1 MAENVFE
8 AVKQS
13 VSTREAAAF
22 YGIEVKRNGMAC
34 CPFHDDKNPSMK
46 VDQRFHCFGCGEDGD
61 VIDFTAKLFDLSPK
75 EAAEKLAQDFGLIYD
90 SQAPPRRRYVRQK
103 NEAQKFRED
112 RQRCYR
118 VLSDYYYLLKKWEA
132 DRSPRTPEEEPHPRF
147 VEAIQKKTYV
157 EYLLDLFL
165 YESEEEQ
172 KAWIAEHT
180 AEITHLERRLK
191 IMAEN
196 KPTNRERL
204 REITD
209 GIEQGI
215 KELFESEKYMR
226 YLSVMSRFHRYSVNN
241 TMLIYMQKPDATLV
255 AGYNKWKDQFERHVK
270 KGEHGITI
278 IAPTPYKKKIEEQ
291 KLDPDT
297 KAPILDKDGKIVTE
311 EKEIEIPMFRPVKV
325 FDVSQTDG
333 KPLPE
338 LASSLSGN
346 VPNYEAFM
354 EALRRSAPVPITFEA
369 MAADT
374 DGYFSADH
382 QKIAIRQGMSEVQT
396 VSATVHEIAHSKL
409 HNQKK
414 IQIANDEQYQEI
426 ELFEKPGLFSN
437 GRIARDDLPEGVY
450 CYDLRGSDDDPGD
463 PVSVEE
469 KVMVNHAASVLLT
482 EPLELPETGYL
493 MLTEEEGLNFTG
505 GFSTLAQFLQEQR
518 KDRHTEEVE
527 AESISYAVCKYFG
540 IETGENSFGYIASW
554 SQGKELKE
562 LRASLETINKTSG
575 TLISDIER
583 HYKEICKERG
593 IDPNAKAEPETAPI
607 EQAAD
612 AVKVS
617 DRQPTGTLT
626 YYAAE
631 CMEFPNLG
639 EYHDNLSL
647 EEAIRIYQV
656 IPAERMNGIKGIGF
670 ELKDGSDYEGPFP
683 ILTGQTIDLD
693 TIQAIDYYRDNPL
706 VQKAVKELAAAMP
719 EMEVLGADA
728 NQQEALFLIDDA
740 TYLHIQLCDSG
751 WDYTMYDKET
761 MKELD
766 GGQLDM
772 PELSRMKAVFQIC
785 DDNDLDSTSLRHAP
799 LSMIETL
806 QEAAYQQ
813 MQAEASQMTASAQL
827 PEAQERALDEYP
839 MPDEQ
844 VSTPDMQEY
853 GYTYDGMIPVTRE
866 RALELDAAGLT
877 VYVLHED
884 NTESMVFD
892 PQEIMDH
899 GGLFGVDREEWEK
912 SPQFHEKVMERQEH
926 QQERE
931 QAFLSQNRDCFAI
944 YQVSRDDPQNVRF
957 MNLDWLKSHDIS
969 IDRSNYDLIYTAPLR
984 ESGTVPEQLE
994 KLYEQF
1000 NLQKPADFHSPSM
1013 SVSDI
1018 VAIKQDGKVSCH
1030 YCDSVGFTQ
1039 IPGFL
1044 PENPLKNAEM
1054 AVEDDYGMIDGIINN
1069 GAKEPTVAELEQQ
1082 ARSGQP
1088 ISLMDLAAA
1097 AHREE
1102 REKKKSVM
1110 EQLKSQPKAE
1120 HKKIAPKKSAEREI

>member
-8 AVKQS
+8 VVKQS
-13 VSTREAAAF
+13 VSTREAAER
-22 YGIEVKRNGMAC
+22 YGIEVRRNGMAC

-46 VDQRFHCFGCGEDGD
+46 VDQRFHCFGCGADGD

-103 NEAQKFRED
+103 TEVQQFRKD
-112 RQRCYR
+112 WQRCYR
-118 VLSDYYYLLKKWEA
+118 VLSDYYYLLKKWET
-132 DRSPRTPEEEPHPRF
+132 DHSPRTPEEEPHPRF
-147 VEAIQKKTYV
+147 VEAIQKKAYV

-215 KELFESEKYMR
+215 RELFESEKYMR

-374 DGYFSADH
+374 DGYFSAEH

-409 HNQKK
+409 HNQQK
-414 IQIANDEQYQEI
+414 IQIANDKQYQEI
-426 ELFEKPGLFSN
+426 ELFDKPGLFSN

-593 IDPNAKAEPETAPI
+593 IDPHAKAEPETASI
-607 EQAAD
+607 EQA
-612 AVKVS
+612 
-617 DRQPTGTLT
+617 T
-626 YYAAE
+626 
-631 CMEFPNLG
+631 
-639 EYHDNLSL
+639 
-647 EEAIRIYQV
+647 
-656 IPAERMNGIKGIGF
+656 
-670 ELKDGSDYEGPFP
+670 
-683 ILTGQTIDLD
+683 
-693 TIQAIDYYRDNPL
+693 
-706 VQKAVKELAAAMP
+706 AMP
-719 EMEVLGADA
+719 DMEVLETDSS
-728 NQQEALFLIDDA
+728 QQEALFLIDDA
-740 TYLHIQLCDSG
+740 TYLHIQPCDSG
-751 WDYTMYDKET
+751 WDYTLYDAT
-761 MKELD
+761 SMKELD
-766 GGQLDM
+766 GGQLDA
-772 PELSRMKAVFQIC
+772 PEFPRMKAVLQIC
-785 DDNDLDSTSLRHAP
+785 DDNDLGSDSVKYAP

-813 MQAEASQMTASAQL
+813 MQAEASQMTASSQL
-827 PEAQERALDEYP
+827 PEAQEQALDEYP

-844 VSTPDMQEY
+844 ISTPDMQEY
-853 GYTYDGMIPVTRE
+853 GYSYDGMLPVTRE

-912 SPQFHEKVMERQEH
+912 SPQFHEKVLERQEH

-969 IDRSNYDLIYTAPLR
+969 IDRSNYDLIYTAPLSA
-984 ESGTVPEQLE
+984 SGTVPEQLE
-994 KLYEQF
+994 KLYQQF
-1000 NLQKPADFHSPSM
+1000 NLEKPVDYHSPSM

-1069 GAKEPTVAELEQQ
+1069 GVKEPTVAELEQQ

-1088 ISLMDLAAA
+1088 ISLMDLAGAV
-1097 AHREE
+1097 HREE
-1102 REKKKSVM
+1102 REKKKSVVD
-1110 EQLKSQPKAE
+1110 QLKSQPKAE
-1120 HKKIAPKKSAEREI
+1120 HKKTAQKKSAEREI

>member
-1 MAENVFE
+1 
-8 AVKQS
+8 
-13 VSTREAAAF
+13 
-22 YGIEVKRNGMAC
+22 MAC

-103 NEAQKFRED
+103 TEAQKFRED

-132 DRSPRTPEEEPHPRF
+132 DNSPRTPEEEPHPRF

-255 AGYNKWKDQFERHVK
+255 AGYNKWIDQFERHVK

-369 MAADT
+369 MSADT

-426 ELFEKPGLFSN
+426 ELFDKPGLFSN
-437 GRIARDDLPEGVY
+437 GRIVRDNLPEGVY
-450 CYDLRGSDDDPGD
+450 CYDLRGSDYDPGEQ
-463 PVSVEE
+463 VCVEE
-469 KVMVNHAASVLLT
+469 RVVVNHAGSVLLT
-482 EPLELPETGYL
+482 EPLELAEDGRL
-493 MLTEEEGLNFTG
+493 MLTEEEGLNFVG

-593 IDPNAKAEPETAPI
+593 IDPNAKKEPEMAVL
-607 EQAAD
+607 D
-612 AVKVS
+612 A
-617 DRQPTGTLT
+617 
-626 YYAAE
+626 E
-631 CMEFPNLG
+631 
-639 EYHDNLSL
+639 
-647 EEAIRIYQV
+647 
-656 IPAERMNGIKGIGF
+656 
-670 ELKDGSDYEGPFP
+670 
-683 ILTGQTIDLD
+683 
-693 TIQAIDYYRDNPL
+693 
-706 VQKAVKELAAAMP
+706 
-719 EMEVLGADA
+719 A

-740 TYLHIQLCDSG
+740 TYLHIQPCDSG
-751 WDYTMYDKET
+751 WDYTIYDAAS

-772 PELSRMKAVFQIC
+772 PELSRMKAVLQIC
-785 DDNDLDSTSLRHAP
+785 DDNDLDRDSVKYAP

-813 MQAEASQMTASAQL
+813 MQAEASQMTASSQL
-827 PEAQERALDEYP
+827 PEAQGQALDEYP
-839 MPDEQ
+839 TPDEQ

-853 GYTYDGMIPVTRE
+853 GYSYDGMLPVTRE

-892 PQEIMDH
+892 PQEIMNH
-899 GGLFGVDREEWEK
+899 GGLFGVDHEEWEK

-944 YQVSRDDPQNVRF
+944 YQVSSDDPQNVRF

-969 IDRSNYDLIYTAPLR
+969 VDRSNYDLIYTAPLR

-994 KLYEQF
+994 KLYQQF
-1000 NLQKPADFHSPSM
+1000 NLEKPVDFHSPSM

-1018 VAIKQDGKVSCH
+1018 VAIRQDGKVSCH

-1044 PENPLKNAEM
+1044 PDNPMKNAEM
-1054 AVEDDYGMIDGIINN
+1054 MLEDDYGMIDGIINN
-1069 GAKEPTVAELEQQ
+1069 GPKEPTVAELEQQ

-1088 ISLMDLAAA
+1088 ISLMDLADAV
-1097 AHREE
+1097 HRKE

-1110 EQLKSQPKAE
+1110 EQLKGQPKTE
-1120 HKKIAPKKSAEREI
+1120 HKKTAPKKSAEREI

>member
-1 MAENVFE
+1 MTENVFE

-13 VSTREAAAF
+13 VSTRDAAAF

-61 VIDFTAKLFDLSPK
+61 VIDFTAKLFDLSSK

-132 DRSPRTPEEEPHPRF
+132 DNSPRTPEEEPHPRF

-255 AGYNKWKDQFERHVK
+255 AGYNKWKDQFERYVK

-297 KAPILDKDGKIVTE
+297 KAPILDKDGKFVTE

-426 ELFEKPGLFSN
+426 ELFDKPGLFSN
-437 GRIARDDLPEGVY
+437 GRIVRDNLPEGVY
-450 CYDLRGSDDDPGD
+450 CYDLRGSDYDPGE
-463 PVSVEE
+463 PVCVEE
-469 KVMVNHAASVLLT
+469 QVVVNHAGSVLLT
-482 EPLELPETGYL
+482 EPLELAEDGRL
-493 MLTEEEGLNFTG
+493 MLTEEEGLNFVG
-505 GFSTLAQFLQEQR
+505 GFSTLTQFLQEQR

-593 IDPNAKAEPETAPI
+593 IDPHAKVEPETALI
-607 EQAAD
+607 EQPEDAA
-612 AVKVS
+612 KVS
-617 DRQPTGTLT
+617 DRQQTGDLT
-626 YYAAE
+626 YYVAE

-647 EEAIRIYQV
+647 EEAIRIYQE

-706 VQKAVKELAAAMP
+706 VQKAIKELAAAMP

-740 TYLHIQLCDSG
+740 TYLHIQSCDSG
-751 WDYTMYDKET
+751 WDYTLYDAAS

-772 PELSRMKAVFQIC
+772 PEISRMKAVLQIC
-785 DDNDLDSTSLRHAP
+785 DDNDLGRDSVKYAP

-813 MQAEASQMTASAQL
+813 MQAEVGQMAASSQL
-827 PEAQERALDEYP
+827 PEAQEQALDEYP
-839 MPDEQ
+839 TPDEQ
-844 VSTPDMQEY
+844 VSTPDMQKY
-853 GYTYDGMIPVTRE
+853 GYSYDGMLPVTRE

-926 QQERE
+926 QRERE

-957 MNLDWLKSHDIS
+957 MNLDWLKSHAIS
-969 IDRSNYDLIYTAPLR
+969 IDRNNYDLIYTAPLR

-994 KLYEQF
+994 KLYQQF
-1000 NLQKPADFHSPSM
+1000 NLEKPVDFHSPSM

-1018 VAIKQDGKVSCH
+1018 VAIRQGGKVSCH

-1054 AVEDDYGMIDGIINN
+1054 AMEDDYGMIDGIINN
-1069 GAKEPTVAELEQQ
+1069 GPKEPTVAELEQQ

-1088 ISLMDLAAA
+1088 ISLMDLADAV
-1097 AHREE
+1097 HRKE

-1110 EQLKSQPKAE
+1110 EQLKGQPKTE
-1120 HKKIAPKKSAEREI
+1120 HKKTAPKKSAEREI

>member
-13 VSTREAAAF
+13 VSTREAAEF
-22 YGIEVKRNGMAC
+22 YGIKVSRTGMAC

-46 VDQRFHCFGCGEDGD
+46 VDQRFHCFGCGADGD
-61 VIDFTAKLFDLSPK
+61 VIDFTAKLFNLSPK

-103 NEAQKFRED
+103 TEAQKFRED

-132 DRSPRTPEEEPHPRF
+132 DCSPRTPEEEPHPRF
-147 VEAIQKKTYV
+147 VEAIQKKAYV

-414 IQIANDEQYQEI
+414 IQIANDVQYQEI
-426 ELFEKPGLFSN
+426 ELFDKLGLFSN
-437 GRIARDDLPEGVY
+437 GRIARDNLPEGVY
-450 CYDLRGSDDDPGD
+450 CYDLRGSDYDPGD
-463 PVSVEE
+463 PVCVEE
-469 KVMVNHAASVLLT
+469 RVVVNHAGSVLLT
-482 EPLELPETGYL
+482 EPLELTEDGRL
-493 MLTEEEGLNFTG
+493 MLTEEKGLNFTG
-505 GFSTLAQFLQEQR
+505 GFSTLSQFLQKQR

-593 IDPNAKAEPETAPI
+593 IDPHAKVEPEPAPI
-607 EQAAD
+607 EQPEDAA
-612 AVKVS
+612 KVS
-617 DRQPTGTLT
+617 DRQQTGDLT
-626 YYAAE
+626 YYVAE

-647 EEAIRIYQV
+647 EEAIRIYQE
-656 IPAERMNGIKGIGF
+656 IPVERMNGIKGIGF

-740 TYLHIQLCDSG
+740 TYLHIQPCDSG
-751 WDYTMYDKET
+751 WDYTLYDAAS

-772 PELSRMKAVFQIC
+772 PELSRMKAVLQIC
-785 DDNDLDSTSLRHAP
+785 DDNDLGRDSVKYAP

-813 MQAEASQMTASAQL
+813 MQAEASQMAASSQL
-827 PEAQERALDEYP
+827 PEAQEQALDEYP

-853 GYTYDGMIPVTRE
+853 GYFYDGMLPVTRE

-892 PQEIMDH
+892 PQEIMEH

-931 QAFLSQNRDCFAI
+931 QAFLAQNRDCFAI

-969 IDRSNYDLIYTAPLR
+969 IDRSSYDLIYTAPLR

-1120 HKKIAPKKSAEREI
+1120 HKKTAPKKSAEREI

>member
-1 MAENVFE
+1 MGANVFE
-8 AVKQS
+8 TVKQS
-13 VSTREAAAF
+13 VTVREAAER
-22 YGIEVKRNGMAC
+22 YGIEVKRGGMAC

-46 VDQRFHCFGCGEDGD
+46 LNEEYFYCFGCGATGD
-61 VIDFTAKLFDLSPK
+61 VIDLTARLYNLSPK

-90 SQAPPRRRYVRQK
+90 SQAPPRRNYVRQK
-103 NEAQKFRED
+103 TEAQKFRENRD
-112 RQRCYR
+112 HAFR
-118 VLSDYYYLLKKWEA
+118 VLADYFHLLRKWEA
-132 DRSPRTPEEEPHPRF
+132 GYTPKTPEEPMHPRF
-147 VEAIQKKTYV
+147 LEAVQQKDYIG
-157 EYLLDLFL
+157 YLLDSFL
-165 YESEEEQ
+165 EDSPEEQ
-172 KAWIAEHT
+172 KLWIAEHQST
-180 AEITHLERRLK
+180 ITNLERRVN
-191 IMAEN
+191 IMAD

-297 KAPILDKDGKIVTE
+297 KAPILDKDGKIITE

-354 EALRRSAPVPITFEA
+354 EALRRSAPMPITFEA

-426 ELFEKPGLFSN
+426 ELFDKPGLFSN
-437 GRIARDDLPEGVY
+437 GRIVRDNLPEGVY
-450 CYDLRGSDDDPGD
+450 CYDLRGSDYDPGE
-463 PVSVEE
+463 PVCVEE
-469 KVMVNHAASVLLT
+469 RVVVNHAGSVLLT
-482 EPLELPETGYL
+482 DPLELAENGRL
-493 MLTEEEGLNFTG
+493 MLTEEEGLNFVG
-505 GFSTLAQFLQEQR
+505 GFSTLAQFLQEQK

-593 IDPNAKAEPETAPI
+593 IDPNAKKEPEMAVL
-607 EQAAD
+607 D
-612 AVKVS
+612 A
-617 DRQPTGTLT
+617 
-626 YYAAE
+626 E
-631 CMEFPNLG
+631 
-639 EYHDNLSL
+639 
-647 EEAIRIYQV
+647 
-656 IPAERMNGIKGIGF
+656 
-670 ELKDGSDYEGPFP
+670 
-683 ILTGQTIDLD
+683 
-693 TIQAIDYYRDNPL
+693 
-706 VQKAVKELAAAMP
+706 
-719 EMEVLGADA
+719 A

-740 TYLHIQLCDSG
+740 TYLHIQPCDSG
-751 WDYTMYDKET
+751 WDYTLYDAAS

-772 PELSRMKAVFQIC
+772 PELSRMKAVLQIC

-813 MQAEASQMTASAQL
+813 MQAEVGQMAASSQL
-827 PEAQERALDEYP
+827 PEAQEQALDEYP
-839 MPDEQ
+839 TPDEQ
-844 VSTPDMQEY
+844 VSTPDMQKY
-853 GYTYDGMIPVTRE
+853 GYSYDGMLPVTRE

-892 PQEIMDH
+892 PQEIMEH

-931 QAFLSQNRDCFAI
+931 QAFLSQNRNCFAI

-969 IDRSNYDLIYTAPLR
+969 IERSNYDLIYTASLR

-1018 VAIKQDGKVSCH
+1018 VAIKQEGKVSCH

-1120 HKKIAPKKSAEREI
+1120 HKKTAPKKSAEREI

>member
-13 VSTREAAAF
+13 VSTRDAAAF

-103 NEAQKFRED
+103 TEAQKFRED

-132 DRSPRTPEEEPHPRF
+132 DNSPRTPEEEPHPRF

-426 ELFEKPGLFSN
+426 ELFDKPGLFSN
-437 GRIARDDLPEGVY
+437 GRIVRDNLPEGVY
-450 CYDLRGSDDDPGD
+450 CYDLRGSDYDPGE
-463 PVSVEE
+463 PVCVEE
-469 KVMVNHAASVLLT
+469 QVVVNHAGSVLLT
-482 EPLELPETGYL
+482 EPLELAEDGRL
-493 MLTEEEGLNFTG
+493 MLTEEEGLNFVG
-505 GFSTLAQFLQEQR
+505 GFSTLTQFLQEQR

-593 IDPNAKAEPETAPI
+593 IDPNAKKEPEMAVL
-607 EQAAD
+607 D
-612 AVKVS
+612 A
-617 DRQPTGTLT
+617 
-626 YYAAE
+626 E
-631 CMEFPNLG
+631 
-639 EYHDNLSL
+639 
-647 EEAIRIYQV
+647 
-656 IPAERMNGIKGIGF
+656 
-670 ELKDGSDYEGPFP
+670 
-683 ILTGQTIDLD
+683 
-693 TIQAIDYYRDNPL
+693 
-706 VQKAVKELAAAMP
+706 
-719 EMEVLGADA
+719 A

-740 TYLHIQLCDSG
+740 TYLHIQPCDSG
-751 WDYTMYDKET
+751 WDYTIYDAAS

-772 PELSRMKAVFQIC
+772 PELSRMKAVLQIC
-785 DDNDLDSTSLRHAP
+785 DDNDLDRDSVKYAP

-813 MQAEASQMTASAQL
+813 MQAEASQMTASSQL
-827 PEAQERALDEYP
+827 PEAQGQALDEYP
-839 MPDEQ
+839 TPDEQ

-853 GYTYDGMIPVTRE
+853 GYSYDGMLPVTRE

-931 QAFLSQNRDCFAI
+931 QAFLAQNRDCFAI

-994 KLYEQF
+994 KLYQQF
-1000 NLQKPADFHSPSM
+1000 NLEKPVDFHSPSM

-1088 ISLMDLAAA
+1088 ISLMDLADAV
-1097 AHREE
+1097 HRKE

-1110 EQLKSQPKAE
+1110 EQLKGQPKAE
-1120 HKKIAPKKSAEREI
+1120 HKKTAPKKSAEREI